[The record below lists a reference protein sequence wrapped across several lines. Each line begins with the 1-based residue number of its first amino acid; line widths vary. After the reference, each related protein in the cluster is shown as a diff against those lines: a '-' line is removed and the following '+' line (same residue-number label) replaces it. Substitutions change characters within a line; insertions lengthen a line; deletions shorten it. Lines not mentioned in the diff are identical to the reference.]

1 MVQRTP
7 NSDQQTHDSTNRDVM
22 SFAVETDD
30 QALQWDTSG
39 SVGYAADGLATARR
53 STTDGEFA
61 NDKGRVDLSIVT
73 SMYRSASFLERFYE
87 RTCKVASQI
96 SPNFEI
102 IFVNDG
108 SPDNSLEV
116 ALKLQELDPRVIVVD
131 LSRNFG
137 EHKATI
143 TGLRQSRG
151 DYVFRIHC
159 DLDEPP
165 EVLHFFYQDMK
176 RLGVDTVY
184 GLQEQREGHFVK
196 RFLGAC
202 FYTFYNTLATTKIR
216 KNPLACRLM
225 TRRYV
230 DALLEYREQQVFM
243 AGLFEIVG
251 FEQHGV
257 TVVKKEH
264 DTSTYT
270 LGKRLAMTMKAV
282 TSFSDKPLLAIPIV
296 GAIVSGLA
304 VLSAI
309 AGGIIQ
315 ISGLLPVPGWFWV
328 IASIWGGTG
337 LILSCLGIISIYMI
351 TVLAEVKDRP
361 YTTVRHVYKRQ
372 TQG

>member
-7 NSDQQTHDSTNRDVM
+7 SADHQSNGSMNRELM
-22 SFAVETDD
+22 NFAVE
-30 QALQWDTSG
+30 ANSHLSAG
-39 SVGYAADGLATARR
+39 AGYAEGELAAARR
-53 STTDGEFA
+53 SSIEGEFA
-61 NDKGRVDLSIVT
+61 SDNGRVDLSIVT
-73 SMYRSASFLERFYE
+73 SMYRSESFLERFYE

-116 ALKLQELDPRVIVVD
+116 ALRLQELDPRVIVVD

-143 TGLRQSRG
+143 TGLRQARG
-151 DYVFRIHC
+151 DYIFRIHC

-165 EVLHFFYQDMK
+165 EVLHFFYQDMQ
-176 RLGVDTVY
+176 RLGVDAVY

-196 RFLGAC
+196 KILGAC
-202 FYTFYNTLATTKIR
+202 FYTFYNTLASVKI
-216 KNPLACRLM
+216 PQDQLACRLM

-230 DALLEYREQQVFM
+230 DALLEYREQQIFM

-257 TVVKKEH
+257 LVVKKEH
-264 DTSTYT
+264 GSSTYT
-270 LGKRLAMTMKAV
+270 FGKRLAMTMKAI

-296 GAIVSGLA
+296 GSAILCLTI
-304 VLSAI
+304 LSAI
-309 AGGIIQ
+309 AGGIVQ
-315 ISGLLPVPGWFWV
+315 ITGLLPVPEWFWV
-328 IASIWGGTG
+328 IASVWGGTG

-351 TVLAEVKDRP
+351 TMLAEVKDRP
-361 YTTVRHVYKRQ
+361 YTTVRRVYKRE
-372 TQG
+372 TPVRNTLS